1 MHKQARNKIS
11 KIASEGSF
19 PLFFLGLVH
28 LAEGG
33 IALHRD
39 KCNIDRRE
47 AQHRWINFRRNAGLP
62 NKRPG
67 VGSGENIFPP
77 SMREPVGDGKPQKKR
92 KEEGKNEEIGNA
104 CTGERGKRQSSYI
117 FRRININCVINKNER
132 SQEKERERK
141 EREGKSRFLRDWHW
155 RKDKRHEI

>member
-77 SMREPVGDGKPQKKR
+77 SMREPPSATVNRKKKR

-104 CTGERGKRQSSYI
+104 TVYGGEGETS
-117 FRRININCVINKNER
+117 VIVY
-132 SQEKERERK
+132 
-141 EREGKSRFLRDWHW
+141 FP
-155 RKDKRHEI
+155 